1 MRCNKQ
7 LRGGAPLANSKTASS
22 ECRRPG
28 SRRQRLPFSQKCR
41 RCPNTAWSLV
51 RSIGTDR
58 NAKRA
63 RRVGNCMASYM
74 LSFGCGP
81 LNGPRSNLPISRTII
96 RTSRIAR
103 ARCGF
108 RTRSGFIVSWSG
120 PRRIAPER
128 YFKWHRHTNGHK
140 ARERVGASA
149 GCSGY
154 LVRRRLTA
162 AADQGH
168 SQRANKKRPQTILPK
183 RLSSAAVLAA

>member
-1 MRCNKQ
+1 VDATTMSAFLPLATTERTSLEVRFVPGTVSCASTNNCAV
-7 LRGGAPLANSKTASS
+7 GAPLANSKTASS
-22 ECRRPG
+22 ECRSPG
-28 SRRQRLPFSQKCR
+28 SRRQRSPFSQKCR

-51 RSIGTDR
+51 RSTGTDR

-63 RRVGNCMASYM
+63 RRGGNCMASYM

-149 GCSGY
+149 
-154 LVRRRLTA
+154 
-162 AADQGH
+162 
-168 SQRANKKRPQTILPK
+168 
-183 RLSSAAVLAA
+183 